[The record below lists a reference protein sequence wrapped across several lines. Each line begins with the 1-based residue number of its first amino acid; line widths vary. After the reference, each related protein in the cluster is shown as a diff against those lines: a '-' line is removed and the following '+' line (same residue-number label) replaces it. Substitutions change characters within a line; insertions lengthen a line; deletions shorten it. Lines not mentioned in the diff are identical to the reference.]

1 MDEFATTARRVDGWD
16 VLTVSGELDAYTGP
30 ALRTAILDL
39 LAHHHALVIDMT
51 GLGFLDSSGLG
62 ILVSA
67 LRRIRTVGGELKL
80 VIDSDSIRK
89 LMRLTALDLVFD
101 ISGLG
106 RRSDGHPT
114 SADAAA
120 DIEQR
125 RLTAGSGG
133 GGCRRSDRAH
143 AVVACVVS

>member
-1 MDEFATTARRVDGWD
+1 VDEFATTAQRVDGWD

-67 LRRIRTVGGELKL
+67 LRRIRNVGGELKL

-101 ISGLG
+101 ISGTVE
-106 RRSDGHPT
+106 DATATPPPT
-114 SADAAA
+114 STSASASASTSTQA
-120 DIEQR
+120 
-125 RLTAGSGG
+125 SN
-133 GGCRRSDRAH
+133 SD
-143 AVVACVVS
+143 S